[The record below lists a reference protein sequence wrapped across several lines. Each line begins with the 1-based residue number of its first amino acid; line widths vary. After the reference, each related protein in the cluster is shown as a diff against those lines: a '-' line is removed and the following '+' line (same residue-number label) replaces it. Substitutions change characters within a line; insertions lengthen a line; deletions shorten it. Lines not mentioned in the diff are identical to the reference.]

1 MTSIPS
7 RNASAGSGATSGSGA
22 AEWAWSNYAAVTS
35 GARRHVT
42 ESAWAEGSSS
52 GGGEGPGLTA
62 DGGGGGGYTADPT
75 ASSSPLRT
83 VARTI
88 ADELATAWN
97 HSDTEALTHTGT
109 SAVYLNAAAD
119 RNWTAATMR
128 VNWSGAEDGWEWRW
142 STVAPATSAPPL
154 LRHSHIAYTALT
166 CLVLAAIILAAVVGN
181 AFVIG

>member
-7 RNASAGSGATSGSGA
+7 RNSSAGSGATSGSGA
-22 AEWAWSNYAAVTS
+22 AEWAWSNYAAATS

-83 VARTI
+83 VATTI

-128 VNWSGAEDGWEWRW
+128 VNWSGVEDGWEWRW
-142 STVAPATSAPPL
+142 STVAPATSASPL